1 MSAMMAFMAAK
12 AEYDAL
18 PPDAP
23 RDALHEKHAKT
34 ALDFA
39 LAHRGVYIK
48 AGQFIASLQ
57 GGAGERAI
65 PSAYVRTLQKL
76 TDDAPTVPLADVAA
90 VFEADIGPFA
100 SSFDSVDEQP
110 VAAGSLAQVH
120 RALRTQADAELF
132 NLCTDGFHDNESGPV
147 PAGPRDVAVKIQFPG
162 LDAQVAADLEAL
174 RMMAAMMTTDVG
186 WLLDDITRHITTE
199 LDFRIE
205 AQNARAAYRALWM
218 RLSDDSACPV
228 LQGWVTIPA
237 PIPHLC
243 SSRVMC
249 TPFLPGLVRLDDATG
264 LARIGVRSEQ
274 MGEYVCRAFGILSL
288 VHGLVHGDPHAGNV
302 YATGGNGYA
311 RLVILDHALYH
322 RLTDADRLAFCEL
335 ILACARPFPSRTKV
349 RRLAERFAGP
359 LWPLFPLLLSPLF
372 ALATPLNVDELRD
385 AAAARLPARVSLD
398 DVWQALNA
406 MHSSGSDL
414 IGLLHHLGYV
424 RGLCS
429 MTGLSERRRVKI
441 LVRCA
446 TTAVRAGPDV
456 DEWTAAAA
464 GRGVAMWIELS
475 IAALRVEL
483 LVLLLRLCA
492 LVLGVWAALRRVV
505 TRR

>member
-1 MSAMMAFMAAK
+1 MS
-12 AEYDAL
+12 
-18 PPDAP
+18 PP
-23 RDALHEKHAKT
+23 
-34 ALDFA
+34 
-39 LAHRGVYIK
+39 
-48 AGQFIASLQ
+48 
-57 GGAGERAI
+57 
-65 PSAYVRTLQKL
+65 
-76 TDDAPTVPLADVAA
+76 
-90 VFEADIGPFA
+90 
-100 SSFDSVDEQP
+100 
-110 VAAGSLAQVH
+110 
-120 RALRTQADAELF
+120 
-132 NLCTDGFHDNESGPV
+132 
-147 PAGPRDVAVKIQFPG
+147 
-162 LDAQVAADLEAL
+162 
-174 RMMAAMMTTDVG
+174 
-186 WLLDDITRHITTE
+186 
-199 LDFRIE
+199 
-205 AQNARAAYRALWM
+205 
-218 RLSDDSACPV
+218 
-228 LQGWVTIPA
+228 VTIPA

-243 SSRVMC
+243 SSRVLC

-264 LARIGVRSEQ
+264 LARIGVRGEQ

-302 YATGGNGYA
+302 YATGGKLRGRGYA

-406 MHSSGSDL
+406 MHSSDSDL

-446 TTAVRAGPDV
+446 TLAVHEAWWP
-456 DEWTAAAA
+456 
-464 GRGVAMWIELS
+464 VADRPWFSMGLWLFEVRELLALWA
-475 IAALRVEL
+475 AALRVEL
-483 LVLLLRLCA
+483 LVLLLRVCA
-492 LVLGVWAALRRVV
+492 LALGLFGRRWQRVV
-505 TRR
+505 TLER